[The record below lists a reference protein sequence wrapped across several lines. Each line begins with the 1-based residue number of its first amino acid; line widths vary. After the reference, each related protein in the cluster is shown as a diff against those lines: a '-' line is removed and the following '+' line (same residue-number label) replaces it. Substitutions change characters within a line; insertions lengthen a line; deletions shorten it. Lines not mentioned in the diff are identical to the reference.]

1 MLQVKRLV
9 IALSLAMALIGC
21 ILVHVAGHTHAHGRY
36 EVVDAHGKPFAFC
49 VSRSEAEANV
59 LYWHNQGYQ
68 IVEVSPT
75 SPWDK

>member
-1 MLQVKRLV
+1 MKRAIVVL
-9 IALSLAMALIGC
+9 ALALALAGC
-21 ILVHVAGHTHAHGRY
+21 GQASNQAIHPHGRY